1 MTLIQWHRSGQVFLA
16 LAAERRTCALLTPVG
31 RRGRYW
37 KDCYK
42 RDLVN
47 ARVRRLAKQGVL
59 SETAAFDLLGKLL
72 RFENLEEVSAC
83 VC

>member
-1 MTLIQWHRSGQVFLA
+1 MTPICYQTSLA
-16 LAAERRTCALLTPVG
+16 LAAERRTHALSTPVG

-59 SETAAFDLLGKLL
+59 SETAAFELLGKLL
-72 RFENLEEVSAC
+72 GFENLEEVMAC

>member
-1 MTLIQWHRSGQVFLA
+1 MTPIHWHRSGQTFLA
-16 LAAERRTCALLTPVG
+16 LAAERRTRALLTPVSH
-31 RRGRYW
+31 RGRYW

-59 SETAAFDLLGKLL
+59 SETAAFELLSKLLG
-72 RFENLEEVSAC
+72 FGNLEEVM
-83 VC
+83 

>member
-1 MTLIQWHRSGQVFLA
+1 MTSIHWHRSGQGFLA
-16 LAAERRTCALLTPVG
+16 LAAERRTRALLTPVG

-42 RDLVN
+42 QDLVN
-47 ARVRRLAKQGVL
+47 ARIRRLAKEGFL
-59 SETAAFDLLGKLL
+59 SETAAFDLLDKLL
-72 RFENLEEVSAC
+72 RFENLEEVTAC